1 MEQKDPKNSVH
12 NENEHFSKKAEN
24 EKEEKKKSDQE
35 LESSNKKEQESGHAQ
50 KNSVDSEKEDAGEN
64 KEKDRDSESVFG
76 NDMNEDQQA
85 EDDSASG
92 AAKKEKTVKQEGNQ
106 DNEVGDSGKSDN
118 EKAGKEKREK
128 AETPGSGSEAKD
140 EKEQSKSDQE
150 LSNNEKAGSLA
161 DDKDDKK
168 DDKKDEAEEVDS
180 EKSKT
185 KPSFKKE
192 EINYSLL
199 SKPDLIE
206 ILKELL
212 HEGKINRIGKDVAAI
227 KSAFYKKRHAEIE
240 EKKAKFL
247 QEGGNEADFSPG
259 VSEEEEELKSLLKKY
274 SDLRTEYNKLRE
286 DEKNENLKKKHQII
300 EEIKELANR
309 DEAINITFQEFRDL
323 QRRWHETG
331 VVPQGELK
339 NLWETYHYYVEKFYD
354 YIKINKELRDLD
366 LRKNLEAKIKLCE
379 KAEELILEPNIV
391 NAFKTL
397 QKYHDQWREIGP
409 VPREKRTE
417 IWERFKEATSKINKK
432 HQQYYQELKETQ
444 KKNLESKKVLCE
456 KAEAL
461 AELDIND
468 HSTWVEKTREI
479 LEIQKV
485 WKTIGFAPKKDNN
498 KIYARFRAACDKFFN
513 KKREYYAKGL
523 EEQQENLQ
531 KKLDLC
537 IQAEAL
543 QDSTD
548 WKKTTGEL
556 IDLQK
561 KWKQIGPVPRK
572 KSDQVWKRFRSAC
585 DRFFNRKTEY
595 FANIEEKYEDN
606 LKKKEDLIKE
616 IKDFEPGESQ
626 KENLAKLNEFQK
638 RWTDI
643 GFVPYEKKDVIMQ
656 EFRDAINKQYDLLD
670 MDDHRKNVLK
680 FKNKLESIKNKP
692 RPENKLRFERE
703 KLMNKLQQLRN
714 DIVLWENNIGF
725 FTESKKADSMVK
737 DFEKKIESARR
748 KIKLLEDKI
757 MMIDDAEEG
766 H

>member
-12 NENEHFSKKAEN
+12 NENEQFSKKAEN

-35 LESSNKKEQESGHAQ
+35 LEASNKEDQKPEHAE
-50 KNSVDSEKEDAGEN
+50 KSPVDSKKEDAGEN
-64 KEKDRDSESVFG
+64 KDTDRDSGSVSG
-76 NDMNEDQQA
+76 NDMGEDQQA
-85 EDDSASG
+85 GDDAFSNAE
-92 AAKKEKTVKQEGNQ
+92 EKDKTEKQEENK
-106 DNEVGDSGKSDN
+106 DNKLEASGKSDN
-118 EKAGKEKREK
+118 EEAGKEKKE
-128 AETPGSGSEAKD
+128 ETETTGSDSGAKD
-140 EKEQSKSDQE
+140 EKEQSESDRK
-150 LSNNEKAGSLA
+150 LIKNEAA
-161 DDKDDKK
+161 DSTQNDKEDKDDKK
-168 DDKKDEAEEVDS
+168 DKSEEVDS
-180 EKSKT
+180 EKSQT
-185 KPSFKKE
+185 KPSPKKE

-212 HEGKINRIGKDVAAI
+212 HEGKINQIGKDVAAI

-240 EKKAKFL
+240 EKKEKFL
-247 QEGGNEADFSPG
+247 QEGGSEADFSPG

-323 QRRWHETG
+323 QRRWHEVG
-331 VVPQGELK
+331 AVPQGELK

-417 IWERFKEATSKINKK
+417 LWERFKEATSKINKK

-461 AELDIND
+461 ADLEIND
-468 HSTWVEKTREI
+468 HPTWVEKTREI

-513 KKREYYAKGL
+513 KKREYYARGL

-585 DRFFNRKTEY
+585 DRFFNRKSEY
-595 FANIEEKYEDN
+595 FANIEEKYEEN
-606 LKKKEDLIKE
+606 LKKKENLIKE
-616 IKDFEPGESQ
+616 IKDFQPGESQ

-656 EFRDAINKQYDLLD
+656 EYRDTINKQYDRLD

-680 FKNKLESIKNKP
+680 FQNKLESIRNKP

-725 FTESKKADSMVK
+725 FTESKKADSMIK
-737 DFEKKIESARR
+737 DFEKKIEDARK

-757 MMIDDAEEG
+757 MMIDEAEEG

>member
-12 NENEHFSKKAEN
+12 NPNEQFSKEAEN
-24 EKEEKKKSDQE
+24 EKEERKKSQTTENSLSQEKQQNKEEKESHADSEEESAGKNRQETRDQSTGSEEDENKKSQTSPETDKEGSKKDESDQE
-35 LESSNKKEQESGHAQ
+35 TGNAEEPGKTLSESRRPEEYSDSGSGKKDAEKPKEQ
-50 KNSVDSEKEDAGEN
+50 
-64 KEKDRDSESVFG
+64 
-76 NDMNEDQQA
+76 
-85 EDDSASG
+85 
-92 AAKKEKTVKQEGNQ
+92 
-106 DNEVGDSGKSDN
+106 
-118 EKAGKEKREK
+118 
-128 AETPGSGSEAKD
+128 PAKD
-140 EKEQSKSDQE
+140 ESRDLSQAKETE
-150 LSNNEKAGSLA
+150 REE
-161 DDKDDKK
+161 DKK
-168 DDKKDEAEEVDS
+168 KPEAL
-180 EKSKT
+180 
-185 KPSFKKE
+185 PKKE

-199 SKPDLIE
+199 SKPDLLE
-206 ILKELL
+206 IFKELL
-212 HEGKINRIGKDVAAI
+212 HEGKINQIGKDVAAI
-227 KSAFYKKRHAEIE
+227 KSAFYRKIHAEIE
-240 EKKAKFL
+240 EKKEKFFR
-247 QEGGNEADFSPG
+247 EGGNEADFSPG
-259 VSEEEEELKSLLKKY
+259 VSEEEEELKALLKKY
-274 SDLRTEYNKLRE
+274 AELRTEYNRLRE
-286 DEKNENLKKKHQII
+286 DEKKENLEKKHQII

-323 QRRWHETG
+323 QRRWHEIG
-331 VVPQGELK
+331 AVPQEELK

-366 LRKNLEAKIKLCE
+366 LRKNLETKIKLCE

-456 KAEAL
+456 KAETL
-461 AELDIND
+461 AEMEIED

-479 LEIQKV
+479 FEIQKV

-498 KIYARFRAACDKFFN
+498 KIYARFRQACDTFFD

-531 KKLDLC
+531 KKMDLC

-548 WKKTTGEL
+548 WKKTTSEL
-556 IDLQK
+556 IELQK
-561 KWKQIGPVPRK
+561 KWKRIGPVPRK
-572 KSDQVWKRFRSAC
+572 KSDQIWKRFRSAC
-585 DRFFNRKTEY
+585 DQFFNRKSEF
-595 FANIEEKYEDN
+595 FANIEERYEDN
-606 LKKKEDLIKE
+606 LKKKQELIQE
-616 IKDFEPGESQ
+616 IKDFIPVESQ

-638 RWTDI
+638 RWSNI
-643 GFVPYEKKDVIMQ
+643 GFVPYDKKESIMQ
-656 EFRDAINKQYDLLD
+656 EFRDAINQQYDKME

-692 RPENKLRFERE
+692 RPGNKLRFERE

-725 FTESKKADSMVK
+725 FTESKKADSMIR
-737 DFEKKIESARR
+737 DFEKKIQDAKN

-757 MMIDDAEEG
+757 TMIDEVEEEG
-766 H
+766 